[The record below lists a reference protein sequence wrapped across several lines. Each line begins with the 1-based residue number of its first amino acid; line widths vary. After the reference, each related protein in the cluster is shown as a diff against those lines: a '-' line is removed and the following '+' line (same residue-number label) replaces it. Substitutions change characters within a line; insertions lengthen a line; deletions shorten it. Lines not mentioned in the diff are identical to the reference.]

1 MTTKNALL
9 GAAFILTLIL
19 GGVMIVLA
27 AWSQKSEGSGLG
39 PLSAV
44 LQPPGAP
51 ATIMISCEKGEGF
64 GWTMYP
70 VLTME
75 CKGASCEIIGASDLA
90 PEPALFAHCRPDE
103 DFTYDVRSTTE
114 EVLNS
119 IRPPEI
125 AFVLT
130 EAGRVQGALVTR
142 SSGSKSLDLKV
153 LRVVANRHYK
163 ATQCGRCQIF
173 VAPPVNLKKYG
184 VAGPS

>member
-19 GGVMIVLA
+19 GGAMIVLVV
-27 AWSQKSEGSGLG
+27 WSRKSEGSALG
-39 PLSAV
+39 PQPAV
-44 LQPPGAP
+44 LQPPDAP
-51 ATIMISCEKGEGF
+51 ATIVISCEKGERF
-64 GWTMYP
+64 GWTTYP
-70 VLTME
+70 ILVME
-75 CKGASCEIIGASDLA
+75 CQGESCEMIGRSDLA

-103 DFTYDVRSTTE
+103 DFTYDVQSTSA
-114 EVLNS
+114 EVLDS
-119 IRPPEI
+119 VRRPEI

-130 EAGRVQGALVTR
+130 EAGLVQGALVTR

-153 LRVVANRHYK
+153 LHVVANRHYK
-163 ATQCGRCQIF
+163 ATRCGRCQIF